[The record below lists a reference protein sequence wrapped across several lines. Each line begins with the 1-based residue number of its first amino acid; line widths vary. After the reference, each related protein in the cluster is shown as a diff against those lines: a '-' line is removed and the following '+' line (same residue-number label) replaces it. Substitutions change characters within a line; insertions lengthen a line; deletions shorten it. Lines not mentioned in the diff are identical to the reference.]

1 MQKHLVFML
10 LLLSTP
16 LLGQQTPTSA
26 LNQSPTADP
35 GAFADVVAQVTS
47 ALNEYQAN
55 LGSGKDALP
64 PLSSAEFDFKTTTS
78 TKEGF
83 SLQILVF
90 KFGTNHE
97 KDVVNDVTFTYAL
110 AKHVPP
116 PKLSTKGVS
125 LPPPQLKD
133 QLTQTIQSA
142 AESVKNA
149 RSLAGL
155 PFSKL
160 TINLQFSVDWNVN
173 ANGQV
178 TYSFVTVGLSG
189 AKDKNTVQSVKLVFE
204 Q

>member
-1 MQKHLVFML
+1 MQKHVVFML

-26 LNQSPTADP
+26 LNQSPAADP
-35 GAFADVVAQVTS
+35 GAFADVVAQVTG
-47 ALNEYQAN
+47 ALKEYQAN

-116 PKLSTKGVS
+116 PKLPTKGVS

-149 RSLAGL
+149 RTLAGL

-173 ANGQV
+173 ASGQV